1 MRFQNKTILITGA
14 SRGIGKSL
22 AHAFAREGAN
32 LVLTARTQTDLE
44 KVSADIQHQYGVRV
58 VPVVGD
64 VSDEDH
70 AKAAVEIAVKEFKQ
84 IHVLINNAA
93 ISGMRPIYGL
103 QKASWEKTLA
113 VNLTGTFLFTKHVW
127 KPMKSQGGGAIIN
140 IASTGGQKGFPFLA
154 AYCASKWGQIG
165 FSKTAAEEGKPDNIR
180 VNVVAPG
187 KADTDIRAQV
197 KEDKTKMLTANDCD
211 GVCLFLASD
220 EAKWITG
227 EVIAVEWFAK
237 DDEA

>member
-1 MRFQNKTILITGA
+1 MRFQNKTVLITGA

-22 AHAFAREGAN
+22 AYAFAREGAN

-44 KVSADIQHQYGVRV
+44 KVAAEIRHQHGGGVT
-58 VPVVGD
+58 PVVGD

-70 AKAAVEIAVKEFKQ
+70 AKAAVEIALKEFKQ
-84 IHVLINNAA
+84 INVLINNAA

-103 QKASWEKTLA
+103 QKANWEKTIA

-140 IASTGGQKGFPFLA
+140 IASTGGQKGFPLLA

-220 EAKWITG
+220 DAKWITG
-227 EVIAVEWFAK
+227 EVIAVEWYGK
-237 DDEA
+237 DKA

>member
-1 MRFQNKTILITGA
+1 MCIIENTFFMRFQNKTILITGA

-44 KVSADIQHQYGVRV
+44 KVAADIQHQYGVRV

-113 VNLTGTFLFTKHVW
+113 V
-127 KPMKSQGGGAIIN
+127 
-140 IASTGGQKGFPFLA
+140 
-154 AYCASKWGQIG
+154 
-165 FSKTAAEEGKPDNIR
+165 
-180 VNVVAPG
+180 
-187 KADTDIRAQV
+187 
-197 KEDKTKMLTANDCD
+197 
-211 GVCLFLASD
+211 
-220 EAKWITG
+220 
-227 EVIAVEWFAK
+227 
-237 DDEA
+237 

>member
-22 AHAFAREGAN
+22 AHAFARKGAN

-44 KVSADIQHQYGVRV
+44 KVAAEIRHQHGVGV

-84 IHVLINNAA
+84 INVLINNAA

-103 QKASWEKTLA
+103 QKANWEKTLA

-127 KPMKSQGGGAIIN
+127 KPMKSQGGGVIIN
-140 IASTGGQKGFPFLA
+140 IASTGGQKGFPLLA

-187 KADTDIRAQV
+187 KADTDIRAQI
-197 KEDKTKMLTANDCD
+197 KEDKTKMLNASDCD
-211 GVCLFLASD
+211 AVCLFLASD

-227 EVIAVEWFAK
+227 EVIAVEWFPIVR
-237 DDEA
+237 D